1 MGAIQCKTVGE
12 IIVVWKFGCMRRKFM
27 TFDKTSFVKALPYKI
42 VVLIISLKKEDVSTM
57 SILHRQTTRN
67 SFQ

>member
-1 MGAIQCKTVGE
+1 
-12 IIVVWKFGCMRRKFM
+12 M